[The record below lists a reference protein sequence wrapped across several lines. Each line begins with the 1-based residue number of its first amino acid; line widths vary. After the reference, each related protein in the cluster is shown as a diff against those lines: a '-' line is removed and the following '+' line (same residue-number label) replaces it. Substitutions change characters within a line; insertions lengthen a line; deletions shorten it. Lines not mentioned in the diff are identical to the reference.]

1 MDNLIYEDNPWTYW
15 RLPFL
20 ERQRIYKTSA
30 AWTRGLPW
38 SVHSTPVV
46 FIIVFTGMLVAFTLP
61 STMSLGIFVA
71 TVFLVGIAVTAIN
84 PTKYQIFNDKIR
96 IVLGFVLHFDIPF
109 SSVENLS
116 AATFQDLLGLNLNF
130 INSYGSDDIL
140 RITRKRG
147 AKIYI
152 TPNDRNLFLEHLNKA
167 LTDWKGH

>member
-1 MDNLIYEDNPWTYW
+1 ML
-15 RLPFL
+15 
-20 ERQRIYKTSA
+20 
-30 AWTRGLPW
+30 
-38 SVHSTPVV
+38 
-46 FIIVFTGMLVAFTLP
+46 VFTGMLVAFTLP

-116 AATFQDLLGLNLNF
+116 AATFHDLLGLNLNF

-152 TPNDRNLFLEHLNKA
+152 TPNDRNLFLERLNKA
-167 LTDWKGH
+167 LTDWKGAGKM